1 MNKYLIVLICVVI
14 LSSSISYIIGTNA
27 IKEKEEERILLDE
40 EIPFFEEEIP
50 TPPGSKRTIDAG
62 RHVLEV
68 NDESPHKISHR
79 EWWYFNVF
87 FNDPKSDLKNWSMIV
102 TFNKMARFD
111 IRFLNRDN
119 LFIILYD
126 DTGKSYKF
134 NTLDKQRGTFKAEG
148 PGVNLLFEKSWAKG
162 QYPNWHVHA
171 ENDPGDFIAD
181 LDFTA
186 DFLPVWVEG
195 RSSNLVIGGYVAGD
209 YYIPRCKVEGNI
221 IWEGNEYKV
230 SGIGY
235 HDHVWETN
243 IPRFISRGWDWF
255 NLHFDNGWEMYISKF
270 QLRAIRDVYAGSLT
284 ISPNNRNI
292 VEFYKYKMTYVE
304 SANAKD
310 LPSLIYPKK
319 IHIEVEK
326 EGMAL
331 ELDISVYNTGEVVFK
346 KSRIG
351 LFEGPCHVKGT
362 FSWSGH
368 TVELN
373 GYGMTEFTRVKY
385 LLQRPR
391 IFQNIQNILQNI
403 RLK

>member
-1 MNKYLIVLICVVI
+1 MKKSMIVLICVVI

-27 IKEKEEERILLDE
+27 IDQKGEKQILLDE
-40 EIPFFEEEIP
+40 EIPIFGEEIP
-50 TPPGSKRTIDAG
+50 TPPGSERTIDAG

-68 NDESPHKISHR
+68 NDESPHKVSAR

-87 FNDPKSDLKNWSMIV
+87 FNEPESDLKDWSMIV
-102 TFNKMARFD
+102 SFNKMAKLDLRSID
-111 IRFLNRDN
+111 RDN

-126 DTGKSYKF
+126 NIGESHHF
-134 NTLDKQRGTFKAEG
+134 GSIDKKRGTLEAEG
-148 PGVNLLFEKSWAKG
+148 PGVNINFEKSWAKG
-162 QYPNWHVHA
+162 QYPNWYVHA
-171 ENDPGDFIAD
+171 ENAESDFIAD

-221 IWEGNEYKV
+221 IWDGNEYKV
-230 SGIGY
+230 GGIGY

-243 IPRFISRGWDWF
+243 IPRFISSGWDWF

-270 QLRAIRDVYAGSLT
+270 QLRAFRDAYAGTLT

-310 LPSLIYPKK
+310 LPSMIYPKK

-351 LFEGPCHVKGT
+351 LFEGPCRVKGT

-391 IFQNIQNILQNI
+391 ILQNI
-403 RLK
+403 RFK

>member
-1 MNKYLIVLICVVI
+1 MRKSRIIILCIIIISLYLSYSLFFNVI
-14 LSSSISYIIGTNA
+14 NTDDK
-27 IKEKEEERILLDE
+27 KEPFPDEEMPIYGEEE
-40 EIPFFEEEIP
+40 P
-50 TPPGSKRTIDAG
+50 TPPGNKRTIDAG
-62 RHVLEV
+62 RHILELK
-68 NDESPHKISHR
+68 DESPHKLSVR

-87 FNDPKSDLKNWSMIV
+87 FNEPESDLKDWSMIIS
-102 TFNKMARFD
+102 FNKMAKLDLRFID
-111 IRFLNRDN
+111 RDN

-126 DTGKSYKF
+126 NVDESYHF
-134 NTLDKQRGTFKAEG
+134 GSIDKKRGTLEDKG
-148 PGVNLLFEKSWAKG
+148 PGVNIYFEKSWAKG

-171 ENDPGDFIAD
+171 ENVESSFIAD

-270 QLRAIRDVYAGSLT
+270 QLRAIRDAYAGSLT

-351 LFEGPCHVKGT
+351 LFEGPCHVTGT

-391 IFQNIQNILQNI
+391 ILQTIQSILQNI
-403 RLK
+403 RFN